1 MTSMW
6 IVRCD
11 AGKRYDDFR
20 ELSAVGIGWPEV
32 AEVAQA
38 GADRKTLV
46 QAYVSAR
53 PGIKQQSALAG
64 ISQLHRFIHEMKVG
78 DLVATYSPSTRKYL
92 VGAVTGASFYDGD

>member
-20 ELSAVGIGWPEV
+20 DLSAIGIGWPEV
-32 AEVAQA
+32 AEIAQA
-38 GADRKTLV
+38 GADRKSLV
-46 QAYVSAR
+46 QAYLSAR
-53 PGIKQQSALAG
+53 PGIKHQSALAG